1 MSHIQNLNT
10 YIKKGAVII
19 YAATTIMGCIGLI
32 MDIISIHELSK
43 YIVINNLITIGII
56 IISVLLYLFS
66 LIKMP
71 VSFTVIIYIIILN
84 IIFDF
89 VTKPY
94 GNQQVIFFLRN
105 SFFIIY
111 LITIASLI
119 INKRHGIIISI
130 IYLVSFILMTLISGD
145 KFLKDIILAQLSILL
160 AYAAAIYYFVDA
172 FEKSMQG
179 QAVNNKIILDQNELL
194 NESNSILEERQQK
207 IEELAEELEV
217 QKEELTKI
225 NKELNESVATKDKFF
240 SIIAH
245 DLRNPINTLMGFSE
259 LLYKN
264 RATYAD
270 TKKST
275 MTKAI
280 YDSSQ
285 SVYNLLENLLVWA
298 RMQTSGIKANAE
310 KINLH
315 NLIHETT
322 LLLENMCQNKNIELK
337 TSIDITQE
345 IYADKYM
352 LSSVVNNLLS
362 NAIKFTPAGGI
373 IKISSE
379 LSGNEMIQVC
389 VSDSGLGIT
398 KDNISRLF
406 RIDKSISSSGTNNEK
421 GTGLGLLLCKE
432 FIERNGGKI
441 WVESEPGEGSK
452 FFFTVRKA

>member
-1 MSHIQNLNT
+1 M
-10 YIKKGAVII
+10 
-19 YAATTIMGCIGLI
+19 
-32 MDIISIHELSK
+32 
-43 YIVINNLITIGII
+43 
-56 IISVLLYLFS
+56 
-66 LIKMP
+66 
-71 VSFTVIIYIIILN
+71 
-84 IIFDF
+84 
-89 VTKPY
+89 
-94 GNQQVIFFLRN
+94 
-105 SFFIIY
+105 
-111 LITIASLI
+111 
-119 INKRHGIIISI
+119 
-130 IYLVSFILMTLISGD
+130 
-145 KFLKDIILAQLSILL
+145 
-160 AYAAAIYYFVDA
+160 
-172 FEKSMQG
+172 
-179 QAVNNKIILDQNELL
+179 
-194 NESNSILEERQQK
+194 
-207 IEELAEELEV
+207 EV